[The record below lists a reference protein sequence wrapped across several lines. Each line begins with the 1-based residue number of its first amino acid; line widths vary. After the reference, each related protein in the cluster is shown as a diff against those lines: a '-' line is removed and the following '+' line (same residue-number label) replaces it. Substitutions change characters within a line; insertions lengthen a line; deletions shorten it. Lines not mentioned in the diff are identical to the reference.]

1 MKATVA
7 KTAAG
12 TAIVLLMSVAAA
24 RAATIGIDAV
34 HGWDAAAVMGT
45 GGDFETYRAV
55 IESKGHTIV
64 PLYDFKAATL
74 AGLDAVVALQPYSQN
89 DHLFAPKEIEAI
101 HDFVSAG
108 GGLVLHADCGVG
120 SDSGLAGLNALAS
133 PYGVTFA
140 TGQSEGDGHTVTDL
154 VQHPVTAGVSTIGVD
169 YQRRLTGIDP
179 PALDLTR
186 RPDADDVLAA
196 VNGGP
201 VREGNV
207 VCLSDSGLWASE
219 GDRIITF
226 ADNRRLLEN
235 TMDFITGEPPALPG
249 DADLDGDVDLDDFAI
264 LKCNFGTDGALWSE
278 GDFNADWVVNLDDF
292 GILKRNFGA
301 AAVPEPATVA
311 LLALASLAMRRRRA

>member
-1 MKATVA
+1 MA
-7 KTAAG
+7 KMAAG
-12 TAIVLLMSVAAA
+12 AAIVLLMGVAAA

-34 HGWDAAAVMGT
+34 HGWDAAGVMGT

-55 IESKGHTIV
+55 IESKGHTIFF
-64 PLYDFKAATL
+64 LYDFKPTTL
-74 AGLDAVVALQPYSQN
+74 AGLNAMVVLQPYSQN
-89 DHLFAPKEIEAI
+89 DHLFSPKEIEAV
-101 HDFVSAG
+101 HDFVSGG

-120 SDSGLAGLNALAS
+120 SDGGLADMNTLAS
-133 PYGVTFA
+133 PYGVTFSFSE
-140 TGQSEGDGHTVTDL
+140 SEGEGHTLTDL
-154 VQHPVTAGVSTIGVD
+154 VPHPVTTGVSTIGVD

-207 VCLSDSGLWASE
+207 VCLSDSDLWSSG
-219 GDRIITF
+219 GDRPITF

-235 TMDFITGEPPALPG
+235 TMDFITAEPPALPG
-249 DADLDGDVDLDDFAI
+249 DADLDGDVDLDDFVI
-264 LKCNFGTDGALWSE
+264 LKSNFGTVGALWSE

-292 GILKRNFGA
+292 VILKANFGA
-301 AAVPEPATVA
+301 TVVPEPAA
-311 LLALASLAMRRRRA
+311 LAVLALGAMLGPRRRR